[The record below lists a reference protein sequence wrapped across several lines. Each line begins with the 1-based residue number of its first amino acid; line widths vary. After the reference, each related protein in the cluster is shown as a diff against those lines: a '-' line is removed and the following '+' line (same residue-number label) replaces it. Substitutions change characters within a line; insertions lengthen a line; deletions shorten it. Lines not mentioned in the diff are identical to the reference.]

1 MKPAAANPAGRLW
14 RGFGW
19 LGAALIL
26 ANGLAM
32 MLAPSFWYLATPGV
46 PETGPLNV
54 HFVRDIGAAYLA
66 VVVAIVLLLRGLV
79 TKRALI
85 GVAAV
90 FMVAHAGFHLV
101 DTLMGHGAHGSGLAL
116 ELVGVYLPGLLFLL
130 PFLPRRL
137 GNITPPLPASLI
149 EAQIAKGEKRLGVK
163 LDYMRKVAAD
173 APHMLSRLGRV
184 SELMGDGGLTH
195 VPKPAAHIAMIGATQ
210 IEDCG
215 ECLQIHV
222 NLARA
227 DQVPVALLRA
237 ALANDPAAMPADIA
251 AAYRFGRAVAAH
263 DGEAD
268 ERRLELERMLG
279 KAAVVELA
287 YIVALVHFYPAF
299 KRGIGVAQAC
309 SAVRIELAA

>member
-1 MKPAAANPAGRLW
+1 MKPAAANPARQLW

-19 LGAALIL
+19 LGAAVIL

-32 MLAPSFWYLATPGV
+32 MLAPSVWYQATPGV
-46 PETGPLNV
+46 AETGPLNV

-66 VVVAIVLLLRGLV
+66 VGVAVVLLLRGLV
-79 TKRALI
+79 SKRALI

-90 FMVAHAGFHLV
+90 FMVAHAGFHLADALV
-101 DTLMGHGAHGSGLAL
+101 GHGTHGAGLTL
-116 ELVGVYLPGLLFLL
+116 ELVGVYLPALLFAL
-130 PFLPRRL
+130 PFLPRRMR
-137 GNITPPLPASLI
+137 NITPPLPASLI
-149 EAQIAKGEKRLGVK
+149 EAQIAKGEARLGVK

-173 APHMLSRLGRV
+173 APHMLLRLGRV
-184 SELMGDGGLTH
+184 SELMGDRGLTNAPRA
-195 VPKPAAHIAMIGATQ
+195 VSHIAMIGATQ

-215 ECLQIHV
+215 ECLQIHI

-237 ALANDPAAMPADIA
+237 ALANDPSAMPADIA

-263 DGEAD
+263 DAEAD
-268 ERRLELERMLG
+268 DRRQELERMLG